1 MAREHGPL
9 SPDRW
14 PGGEQSQAPASHIS
28 PASQQHTPGDPPP
41 TANAGFPLET
51 NICLPTSHADCL
63 PRGEAQKG
71 ACFSSVLPGEPGAV
85 HRQASMLPRLAT
97 VLLRAGPRDQPW
109 RGTATGPPALQ
120 LHPQGHRL
128 ISQSSSPKHPSKLS
142 ACLPRPVHPALP
154 SQDSALNLSTERAV
168 RLPAQ
173 AQRLPGGWLPPALS

>member
-85 HRQASMLPRLAT
+85 HRQASTLPRLAT
-97 VLLRAGPRDQPW
+97 VLLWAGPRDQPW
-109 RGTATGPPALQ
+109 RGTATGPP
-120 LHPQGHRL
+120 P
-128 ISQSSSPKHPSKLS
+128 SSSTPRATASFLRVPPPSTPQSCLH
-142 ACLPRPVHPALP
+142 AC
-154 SQDSALNLSTERAV
+154 
-168 RLPAQ
+168 PAQ
-173 AQRLPGGWLPPALS
+173 STQPSPVRTQL